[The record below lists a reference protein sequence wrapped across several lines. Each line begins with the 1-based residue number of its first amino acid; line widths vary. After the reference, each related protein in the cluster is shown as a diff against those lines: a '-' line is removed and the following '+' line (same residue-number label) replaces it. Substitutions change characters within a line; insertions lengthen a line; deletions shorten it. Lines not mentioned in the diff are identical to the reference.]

1 MSTDNSPVTFL
12 FPGQGSQYP
21 GMGSDLYQEY
31 PTARRIYDQASIVL
45 GYDLAELCFHDP
57 NGQLNLTRFTQPA
70 LLTHSI
76 ACLEVFKEL
85 TDGQVQ
91 PMMAAGHSLGEYSAL
106 VAAGSLSFEDALRL
120 VQKRGEF
127 MGTYGEGEMLAFP
140 VDLDSARPLAEKH
153 YCAIAACNLADQTV
167 IGGRGEDLDRL
178 TQEAQELFP
187 RKRPVRLKTEGAFH
201 TYFMVSAAIHFRPFL
216 DRADMAPPGIRVLSN
231 YTGGYHAAEP
241 ESIKARLFFQLF
253 HPVLWFDNLQ
263 NLLRDG
269 VAIFSEFGGG
279 IGSGETPAAKRP
291 NLEGMVKKI
300 MRSMDTPAQYFPV
313 INTQTLQET
322 VTALRNMG

>member
-1 MSTDNSPVTFL
+1 VSSANPPVIFI

-31 PTARRIYDQASIVL
+31 ATVRRLYEQASMAL
-45 GYDLAELCFHDP
+45 GYDLAELCFNDP

-76 ACLEVFKEL
+76 ACLEVFQEL
-85 TDGQVQ
+85 TDKKVQ
-91 PMMAAGHSLGEYSAL
+91 PVTAAGHSLGEYSAL
-106 VAAGSLSFEDALRL
+106 VAAGSLVFEEALRL

-140 VDLDSARPLAEKH
+140 VDLDSAVPLAEKH

-216 DRADMAPPGIRVLSN
+216 DQAAIAPPGIRVLSN
-231 YTGGYHAAEP
+231 YTGGYHAPEP
-241 ESIKARLFFQLF
+241 ASIKARLFFQLF

-263 NLLRDG
+263 SMLQEGDALF
-269 VAIFSEFGGG
+269 IEFGGG

-291 NLEGMVKKI
+291 NLEGMVKKA
-300 MRSMDTPAQYFPV
+300 MRGTDSNAQYFPV

-322 VTALRNMG
+322 AAALLKMG